1 MKQIVPN
8 CEAIITKGLYSG
20 MPVHV
25 VDRVPRANGNRM
37 PNGHTTTGGPG
48 MWLVILSSPM
58 MASFEDGSR
67 RETNMGSVHE
77 RHLLRIDGDEHV
89 TTEEREGEEVSA

>member
-1 MKQIVPN
+1 
-8 CEAIITKGLYSG
+8 
-20 MPVHV
+20 
-25 VDRVPRANGNRM
+25 
-37 PNGHTTTGGPG
+37 

-77 RHLLRIDGDEHV
+77 RHLLRIDGDEQV
-89 TTEEREGEEVSA
+89 FTEEHGEIEA